1 LENIIY
7 ENKLIRVE
15 IEEFEIPWI
24 KIFTQDKIKEF
35 SQCTKELRLHILDV
49 LDIIEKIMIEEF
61 NPTKINIASFGN
73 YCPVVHFHI
82 QARFEEDS
90 YFPEPT
96 WGKKQ
101 RESKLEFKNLNEFY
115 KKIYNKLEK
124 EIN

>member
-15 IEEFEIPWI
+15 IEEFEIPWL

-35 SQCTKELRLHILDV
+35 SQCSKELRLQILDV

-61 NPTKINIASFGN
+61 NPIKINIASFGN
-73 YCPVVHFHI
+73 YCPHVHFHI
-82 QARFEEDS
+82 QARFENDS

-101 RESKLEFKNLNEFY
+101 RESQLEFKNINEFY
-115 KKIYNKLEK
+115 KKVYTKLEK
-124 EIN
+124 GIN